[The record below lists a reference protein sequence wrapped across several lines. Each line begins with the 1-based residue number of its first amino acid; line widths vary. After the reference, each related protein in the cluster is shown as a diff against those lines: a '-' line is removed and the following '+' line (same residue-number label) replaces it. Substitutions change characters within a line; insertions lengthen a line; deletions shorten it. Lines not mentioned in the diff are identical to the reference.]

1 MKTSFLKK
9 FISGAVALSLC
20 LACFATTTF
29 AEGDAERAERF
40 ISAVE
45 QFQELSD
52 LDEKV
57 SHLEAVREND
67 VYFADESYEG
77 VTEAL
82 NALRRY
88 EEQINAAV
96 RDCDAFIEAV
106 ETALMTDKS
115 DYTELKA
122 AITRAES
129 YLSKLDNTY
138 DGVLGAKSDYAEIA
152 TELKGRE
159 DHTEAFL
166 TAVKTMGEK
175 TDYKSRKEAMEL
187 ASAYILDE
195 RFIDSYEGVGEAMAA
210 IEAAKTALS
219 DAVVSANS
227 FISLINALGNGN
239 DLVAAMNTA
248 YTALSGL
255 DITAPGVAS
264 AKAMLESAKD
274 SFNENVKETNAD
286 WGLL

>member
-9 FISGAVALSLC
+9 IISGAVALSLS
-20 LACFATTTF
+20 FAAFVTVAF

-40 ISAVE
+40 VGAVE

-52 LDEKV
+52 LDDKI
-57 SHLEAVREND
+57 SHLEAVKGAD

-88 EEQINAAV
+88 EEQISSAA

-122 AITRAES
+122 ALTLAES
-129 YLSKLDNTY
+129 YLSKLDSTY
-138 DGVLGAKSDYAEIA
+138 DGIIGAKSDYAEIA
-152 TELKGRE
+152 AELKGRE
-159 DHTEAFL
+159 DYTKAFL
-166 TAVKTMGEK
+166 AAVKTMGEK
-175 TDYKSRKEAMEL
+175 TDYKSKKEALEL
-187 ASAYILDE
+187 ASAYILDDK
-195 RFIDSYEGVGEAMAA
+195 FIETYEGVSEAMSAIAA
-210 IEAAKTALS
+210 AETLLS
-219 DAVVSANS
+219 EAVVSANS
-227 FISLINALGNGN
+227 FISLINALGNGT

-248 YTALSGL
+248 YEALSVI
-255 DITAPGVAS
+255 DITAPGVLA
-264 AKAMLESAKD
+264 AKAMLEAAKD